1 MGQQPTRVPPHHSR
15 STSMQDQPRQPN
27 PSLHPQPWCTSQE
40 PHKKPQVGDRTP
52 PIQDAEG
59 QMATSN
65 QERRHTQTLD
75 LYRHPTP
82 TSMLGTTPHQPAT
95 ARPLD
100 QAPTDPPPN
109 TSAKRTPAPN
119 HQAVTAIGPSQQW
132 PYSTR
137 PKSHAAACVAP
148 SPAHQSIRTPRAH
161 ASHYPGTVTRQLHGP
176 KGPCPLTKH
185 CQVAQG

>member
-15 STSMQDQPRQPN
+15 STSVQDQPRQPN

-40 PHKKPQVGDRTP
+40 PHEKPQLGDRTP
-52 PIQDAEG
+52 PIQGAEG

-65 QERRHTQTLD
+65 QERRHTQIPD

-119 HQAVTAIGPSQQW
+119 HQAVTAIGPSQQGLIRRV
-132 PYSTR
+132 PNHTQRHVSPKVQPTR
-137 PKSHAAACVAP
+137 AFGPIAHIPLTTQAP
-148 SPAHQSIRTPRAH
+148 SPANYTAQ
-161 ASHYPGTVTRQLHGP
+161 
-176 KGPCPLTKH
+176 KGRVP
-185 CQVAQG
+185 